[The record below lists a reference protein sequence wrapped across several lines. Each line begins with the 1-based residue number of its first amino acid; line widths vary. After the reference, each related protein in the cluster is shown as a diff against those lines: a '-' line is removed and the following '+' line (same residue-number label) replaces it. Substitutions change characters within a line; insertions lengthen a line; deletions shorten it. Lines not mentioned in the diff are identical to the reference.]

1 VAGAF
6 HTHFMG
12 PAVEKL
18 EAALAVT
25 DLKTPR
31 IPVISNV
38 DAEPHSDPVTIKKI
52 LAQQVTSPVQ
62 WETTLK
68 TILGKG
74 LQTSYELGP
83 GKVIAGIVKR
93 IDKKAAPVENISV

>member
-1 VAGAF
+1 
-6 HTHFMG
+6 MG
-12 PAVEKL
+12 VCKSDCDPQFL
-18 EAALAVT
+18 T
-25 DLKTPR
+25 SG
-31 IPVISNV
+31 SNT
-38 DAEPHSDPVTIKKI
+38 ECWGFNCC
-52 LAQQVTSPVQ
+52 LLQVTSPVQ